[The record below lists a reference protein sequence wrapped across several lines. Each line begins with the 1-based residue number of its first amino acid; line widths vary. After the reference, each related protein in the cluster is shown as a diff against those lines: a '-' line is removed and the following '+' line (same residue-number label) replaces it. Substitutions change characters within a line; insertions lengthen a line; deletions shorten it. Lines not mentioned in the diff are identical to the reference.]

1 MRVLGP
7 ADVGR
12 ALPMAEA
19 VDAMRAAFAAHAR
32 GEVISPP
39 RSVLRT
45 GDEFGATLVM
55 PAALKSGD
63 PPLLAV
69 KVVSVFPENRRRDL
83 PSIHGTVLAV
93 DSSTGVPMAL
103 LDGASM
109 TAIRTAA
116 ACGLATDLLS
126 RRGSRVLAVFGSGV
140 HARTQVGAV
149 RAVRTIEEVRIFNP
163 NAASA
168 AAMAEELSET
178 APLPGGFHVATSPAE
193 ALNGAD
199 VACAATTSRMPIFED
214 ANVPDGLHINAIG
227 SFKPED
233 REIPG
238 ETVLRARVVVD
249 DRESAMEEAG
259 DLLIPMGQGLF
270 DRSHIHCA
278 LGDLVLGRC
287 EGRSTASQVTF
298 FKSVG
303 LSVQDVVAAQAI
315 LRRAEALELGARI
328 DW

>member
-7 ADVGR
+7 SEIAR

-19 VDAMRAAFAAHAR
+19 VDAMRVAFAAHAR
-32 GEVISPP
+32 GEVLAPS
-39 RSVLRT
+39 RSLLRT
-45 GDEFGATLVM
+45 GGEFGATLVM
-55 PAALKSGD
+55 PAALESGD

-69 KVVSVFPENRRRDL
+69 KVVSVFPRNRRRDL
-83 PSIHGTVLAV
+83 PSIHGTVLAI
-93 DSSTGVPMAL
+93 DSSTGVPKAL

-109 TAIRTAA
+109 TAVRTAA
-116 ACGLATDLLS
+116 ACGLATDLLARPES
-126 RRGSRVLAVFGSGV
+126 RILAVFGSGV
-140 HARTQVGAV
+140 HARTQVAAM
-149 RAVRTIEEVRIFNP
+149 RAVRRIDEVRIFNP

-168 AAMAEELSET
+168 AAMADELGAS
-178 APLPGGFHVATSPAE
+178 APVARGFHVASSPAE
-193 ALNGAD
+193 ALSCAD
-199 VACAATTSRMPIFED
+199 VACAATTSRVTIFED
-214 ANVPDGLHINAIG
+214 EDVPDGLHINAIG

-238 ETVLRARVVVD
+238 DTVARARVVVD

-259 DLLIPMGQGLF
+259 DLLIPMGEGLV
-270 DRSHIHCA
+270 DRSHVHCA

-287 EGRSTASQVTF
+287 EGRSATSQVTF

-303 LSVQDVVAAQAI
+303 LSAQDVVAAQAI
-315 LRRAEALELGARI
+315 LRRAEALDLGARI

>member
-7 ADVGR
+7 SDIAR
-12 ALPMAEA
+12 ALPMAKA
-19 VDAMRAAFAAHAR
+19 VDAMRVAFAAHAQ
-32 GEVISPP
+32 GKVLAPA

-45 GDEFGATLVM
+45 GGEFGATLVM
-55 PAALKSGD
+55 PAALESGD
-63 PPLLAV
+63 APLLAV
-69 KVVSVFPENRRRDL
+69 KVVSVFPGNRRRGL

-93 DSSTGVPMAL
+93 DSSTGVPKAL

-116 ACGLATDLLS
+116 ACGLATDLLARPDS
-126 RRGSRVLAVFGSGV
+126 RILAVFGSGV
-140 HARTQVGAV
+140 HARTQIEAMRTV
-149 RAVRTIEEVRIFNP
+149 REIEEIRIFNP
-163 NAASA
+163 NTASA
-168 AAMAEELSET
+168 AAMVEELSTSAPET
-178 APLPGGFHVATSPAE
+178 VAFYVATSPAE
-193 ALNGAD
+193 ALDDAD
-199 VACAATTSRMPIFED
+199 IACAATTSRVTIFED
-214 ANVPDGLHINAIG
+214 ADVPDGLHINAIG

-238 ETVLRARVVVD
+238 YTVARARVVVD

-259 DLLIPMGQGLF
+259 DLLIPMGERLLDQ
-270 DRSHIHCA
+270 SHIHCA

-287 EGRSTASQVTF
+287 EGRSAASEVTF

-315 LRRAEALELGARI
+315 LVRAEALGLGARI

>member
-7 ADVGR
+7 SDIAR

-19 VDAMRAAFAAHAR
+19 VDAMRVAFAAHAR
-32 GEVISPP
+32 GEVLAPS

-45 GDEFGATLVM
+45 GREFGATLVM
-55 PAALKSGD
+55 PAALESGD

-93 DSSTGVPMAL
+93 DTSTGVPLGL

-116 ACGLATDLLS
+116 ACGLATDMLA
-126 RRGSRVLAVFGSGV
+126 RPEGRVLAVFGSGV
-140 HARTQVGAV
+140 HARTQVEAM
-149 RAVRTIEEVRIFNP
+149 RAVRRIDEVRIFNP
-163 NAASA
+163 NLASA
-168 AAMAEELSET
+168 AAMADELAATS
-178 APLPGGFHVATSPAE
+178 PVSGGFHVASSPAE
-193 ALNGAD
+193 ALKDAD
-199 VACAATTSRMPIFED
+199 IACAATTSRVTIFENAD
-214 ANVPDGLHINAIG
+214 VPDGLHINAIG

-238 ETVLRARVVVD
+238 DTVARALVVVD
-249 DRESAMEEAG
+249 DLESAMEEAG
-259 DLLIPMGQGLF
+259 DLLIPMGEGLI

-287 EGRSTASQVTF
+287 EGRSAASQVTF

-303 LSVQDVVAAQAI
+303 LSVQDVVAAQAV
-315 LRRAEALELGARI
+315 LGRAEALRLGARI